1 MPEISVAD
9 ELFAR
14 WQLAREA
21 NVEPKGPRQLS
32 DRWRGEAVEVIHH
45 IQQAGVLS
53 VGPTAGVLEQSDD
66 TGILLSITDPQ
77 RGSVERRYFP
87 WSSVI
92 QIIAPL
98 G

>member
-1 MPEISVAD
+1 M
-9 ELFAR
+9 
-14 WQLAREA
+14 
-21 NVEPKGPRQLS
+21 EPKGPRRIS
-32 DRWRGEAVEVIHH
+32 DRWRGEVVEVIHH

-77 RGSVERRYFP
+77 RGSVEHRYFP

>member
-1 MPEISVAD
+1 
-9 ELFAR
+9 
-14 WQLAREA
+14 
-21 NVEPKGPRQLS
+21 VEPTGAQRIA
-32 DRWRGEAVEVIHH
+32 DRWMSEPVEVMHH

-53 VGPTAGVLEQSDD
+53 VGPTTGVLEESDD

-77 RGSVERRYFP
+77 RGSVEHRYFP

-92 QIIAPL
+92 TLAASV